1 MKGEAFKCRKMKVNS
16 LIWSKN
22 LNNSIEL
29 RHTEPPQRV
38 QWLKDICKLLMN
50 LHIYYSNSIQLIIL
64 KGALRYRKRTSIK
77 PLRSVCL
84 FLQNGEFY

>member
-1 MKGEAFKCRKMKVNS
+1 MKGEAFKCRKMKVSS

-22 LNNSIEL
+22 LNNFIEL

-50 LHIYYSNSIQLIIL
+50 LHIYYSDSIQLIIL
-64 KGALRYRKRTSIK
+64 KGVL
-77 PLRSVCL
+77 
-84 FLQNGEFY
+84 